1 MSDERYIQILLDAD
15 SKWLGVRLVND
26 PYINMNYESEDV
38 AYVYTYRVSDFL
50 LSEDDLKWSKLDGY
64 LDPQND
70 PDYREYEYYK
80 SRLTK
85 RYGSIE
91 N

>member
-26 PYINMNYESEDV
+26 PYINMQYESEDV
-38 AYVYTYRVSDFL
+38 AYAYIYRVKDIV
-50 LSEDDLKWSKLDGY
+50 LSEDNLKWSKLDGY
-64 LDPQND
+64 LDPQDD
-70 PDYREYEYYK
+70 PLYKQYEYYK
-80 SRLTK
+80 EQVTK